1 MHQRRAVLIDG
12 TPFRDRQMMVA
23 LGIGWDGR
31 KTVLGLREGATE
43 NATVVS
49 ELLSDLA
56 GRGLARMAAH
66 RRSQRLTA
74 IQHIQAG
81 RAEVQAACIQRCQ
94 VHKRRNVLDHL
105 PEEYRQTVKRKLQNA
120 YGMAEYT
127 DAKRA
132 LEKLHRELMDLN
144 PSAARSL
151 GEGMEE
157 TLTVHRLGVPPKLLR
172 SLASTNVIESAF
184 SIVETVCR
192 NVKRWRPG
200 DQIERWVGSGLLV
213 AERQFRKVRGF
224 REIPLLLASLP
235 TQFPEN
241 RLPTKRPLRSLATSR
256 VADFQRNSGQS
267 PA

>member
-1 MHQRRAVLIDG
+1 
-12 TPFRDRQMMVA
+12 
-23 LGIGWDGR
+23 
-31 KTVLGLREGATE
+31 
-43 NATVVS
+43 
-49 ELLSDLA
+49 
-56 GRGLARMAAH
+56 
-66 RRSQRLTA
+66 
-74 IQHIQAG
+74 
-81 RAEVQAACIQRCQ
+81 
-94 VHKRRNVLDHL
+94 
-105 PEEYRQTVKRKLQNA
+105 
-120 YGMAEYT
+120 
-127 DAKRA
+127 
-132 LEKLHRELMDLN
+132 
-144 PSAARSL
+144 
-151 GEGMEE
+151 MEE
-157 TLTVHRLGVPPKLLR
+157 TLTVHRLGVPPKLRR

-213 AERQFRKVRGF
+213 AERLFRKVRGV